1 MKKLLLTLV
10 GAMFCMV
17 LRAQTAAQEIRQNV
31 LCTASNYMAYPG
43 PIQQVLTPAP
53 QGMKPFYIS
62 HYGRHGSRFH
72 SKPSMYN
79 EPYLTLARADSLGKL
94 SDLGREV
101 MLRLDIIRKDAENR
115 WGELTPLGV
124 QQQKDI
130 ARRMME
136 RFPEV
141 FEGHT
146 DIDARS
152 TGVGRCILSME
163 YALMEMLQHNPDLNV
178 HHNATHRDMDYLN
191 LQDKKLMALKFNKP
205 AKEWYDRYVSQTAH
219 HTHLMRE
226 LFADTLYAN
235 KHVNMVDLS
244 VQLFLIAAIMQ
255 NTELGQHITLYDLF
269 DYDESYRIWKIGN
282 ARWYI
287 GWGAADVNGAVQPYA
302 QRNLLRRLIEDAD
315 KVLSQ
320 PNTKVELRFGHETVL
335 LPLICL
341 LDING
346 YGFTTND
353 LEQLEPNGW
362 INYRIFPMSCNL
374 QLVFYRR
381 SPKDRADDVLFKV
394 LLNENEA
401 TLPLPTNQA
410 PYYRWGDFRRYYLD
424 KLERYEKGGR
434 P

>member
-1 MKKLLLTLV
+1 
-10 GAMFCMV
+10 MV

-163 YALMEMLQHNPDLNV
+163 YALTEMLQHNPDLNV

>member
-1 MKKLLLTLV
+1 
-10 GAMFCMV
+10 MV

-163 YALMEMLQHNPDLNV
+163 YALLEMLQHNPDLNV

-424 KLERYEKGGR
+424 KLDRYEKGGQ

>member
-43 PIQQVLTPAP
+43 PIQQVLTPSP

-72 SKPSMYN
+72 SRPSMYN

-219 HTHLMRE
+219 HAHLMRE

-374 QLVFYRR
+374 QLVFYRC

-401 TLPLPTNQA
+401 TLPLPTNQS
-410 PYYRWGDFRRYYLD
+410 PYYRWGDFRRYYLY
-424 KLERYEKGGR
+424 KLDRYEKGGR
-434 P
+434 S

>member
-1 MKKLLLTLV
+1 
-10 GAMFCMV
+10 MV

-72 SKPSMYN
+72 SRPSMYN

-163 YALMEMLQHNPDLNV
+163 YALLEMLQHNPDLNV

-235 KHVNMVDLS
+235 KHINMVDLS

-424 KLERYEKGGR
+424 KLDRYEKGGR

>member
-1 MKKLLLTLV
+1 
-10 GAMFCMV
+10 MV

-72 SKPSMYN
+72 SRPSMYN

-219 HTHLMRE
+219 HAHLMRE

-424 KLERYEKGGR
+424 KLDRYEKGGR

>member
-1 MKKLLLTLV
+1 
-10 GAMFCMV
+10 MV

-72 SKPSMYN
+72 NRPSMYN

-410 PYYRWGDFRRYYLD
+410 PYYRWSDFRRYYLD
-424 KLERYEKGGR
+424 KLDRYEKGGR

>member
-72 SKPSMYN
+72 NRPSMYN

-163 YALMEMLQHNPDLNV
+163 YALLEMLQHNPDLNV

-410 PYYRWGDFRRYYLD
+410 PYYRWSDFRRYYLD
-424 KLERYEKGGR
+424 KLDRYEKGGR

>member
-1 MKKLLLTLV
+1 
-10 GAMFCMV
+10 MV

-72 SKPSMYN
+72 NRPSMYN

-163 YALMEMLQHNPDLNV
+163 YALLEMLQHNPDLNV

-401 TLPLPTNQA
+401 TLPLPANQA

-424 KLERYEKGGR
+424 KLDRYEKGGR

>member
-302 QRNLLRRLIEDAD
+302 QRNLLRRLIDDAD

-410 PYYRWGDFRRYYLD
+410 PYYRWGDFRQYYLD

>member
-282 ARWYI
+282 ARWFI

>member
-1 MKKLLLTLV
+1 
-10 GAMFCMV
+10 MV

-101 MLRLDIIRKDAENR
+101 MLRLDIIRTDAENR

-424 KLERYEKGGR
+424 KLDRYEKGGR

>member
-1 MKKLLLTLV
+1 
-10 GAMFCMV
+10 
-17 LRAQTAAQEIRQNV
+17 
-31 LCTASNYMAYPG
+31 
-43 PIQQVLTPAP
+43 
-53 QGMKPFYIS
+53 
-62 HYGRHGSRFH
+62 
-72 SKPSMYN
+72 MYN

-374 QLVFYRR
+374 QLVFYRC

-424 KLERYEKGGR
+424 KLDRYEKGGR
-434 P
+434 S

>member
-302 QRNLLRRLIEDAD
+302 QRNLLRRLIDDAD

-320 PNTKVELRFGHETVL
+320 PNTKIELRFGHETVL

-424 KLERYEKGGR
+424 KLDRYEKGGR

>member
-43 PIQQVLTPAP
+43 PIQQVLTPSP

-72 SKPSMYN
+72 SRPSMYN

-94 SDLGREV
+94 SNLGREV

-163 YALMEMLQHNPDLNV
+163 YALLEMLQHNPDLNV

-401 TLPLPTNQA
+401 TLPLPANQA

-424 KLERYEKGGR
+424 KLDRYEKGGR

>member
-72 SKPSMYN
+72 SRPSMYN

-163 YALMEMLQHNPDLNV
+163 YALLEMLQHNPDLNV

-287 GWGAADVNGAVQPYA
+287 GWGAAGVNGAVQPYA

-410 PYYRWGDFRRYYLD
+410 PYYRWGDFRQYYLD
-424 KLERYEKGGR
+424 KLDRYEKGGR

>member
-1 MKKLLLTLV
+1 
-10 GAMFCMV
+10 MV

-410 PYYRWGDFRRYYLD
+410 PYYRWGDFRRYYID
-424 KLERYEKGGR
+424 KLDRYEKGGR

>member
-101 MLRLDIIRKDAENR
+101 MLRLDFIRKDAENR

-424 KLERYEKGGR
+424 KLDRYEKGGQ

>member
-1 MKKLLLTLV
+1 
-10 GAMFCMV
+10 MV

-410 PYYRWGDFRRYYLD
+410 PYYRWGDFRQYYLD

>member
-1 MKKLLLTLV
+1 
-10 GAMFCMV
+10 MV

-424 KLERYEKGGR
+424 KLDRYEKGGR

>member
-62 HYGRHGSRFH
+62 HYGRHGSRFP

-235 KHVNMVDLS
+235 KHVNMVHLS

-424 KLERYEKGGR
+424 KLDRYEKGGR

>member
-1 MKKLLLTLV
+1 
-10 GAMFCMV
+10 MV

-269 DYDESYRIWKIGN
+269 DYDESYCIWKIGN

-320 PNTKVELRFGHETVL
+320 PNSKVELRFGHETVL

>member
-424 KLERYEKGGR
+424 KLDRYEKGGR

>member
-1 MKKLLLTLV
+1 
-10 GAMFCMV
+10 MV

-72 SKPSMYN
+72 SRPSMYN

-219 HTHLMRE
+219 HAHLMRE

-410 PYYRWGDFRRYYLD
+410 PYYRWSDFRRYYLD
-424 KLERYEKGGR
+424 KLDRYEKGGR

>member
-1 MKKLLLTLV
+1 
-10 GAMFCMV
+10 MV

-72 SKPSMYN
+72 SRPSMYN

-205 AKEWYDRYVSQTAH
+205 AKEWYDRYISQTAH
-219 HTHLMRE
+219 HAHLMRE

-424 KLERYEKGGR
+424 KLDRYEKGGR

>member
-1 MKKLLLTLV
+1 
-10 GAMFCMV
+10 MV

-72 SKPSMYN
+72 SRPSMYN

-255 NTELGQHITLYDLF
+255 NTELGLHITLYDLF

-287 GWGAADVNGAVQPYA
+287 GWGAANVNGAVQPYA

-320 PNTKVELRFGHETVL
+320 PNSKVELRFGHETVL

-374 QLVFYRR
+374 QVVFYRR

-424 KLERYEKGGR
+424 KLDRYEKGGR

>member
-1 MKKLLLTLV
+1 
-10 GAMFCMV
+10 MV

-302 QRNLLRRLIEDAD
+302 QRNLLRRLIDDAD

-320 PNTKVELRFGHETVL
+320 PNTKIELRFGHETVL

-424 KLERYEKGGR
+424 KLDRYEKGGR

>member
-1 MKKLLLTLV
+1 
-10 GAMFCMV
+10 MV

-72 SKPSMYN
+72 NRPSMYN

-219 HTHLMRE
+219 HAHLMRE

-424 KLERYEKGGR
+424 KLDRYEKGGR

>member
-1 MKKLLLTLV
+1 
-10 GAMFCMV
+10 MV

-79 EPYLTLARADSLGKL
+79 EPYLTLARTDSLGKL

-424 KLERYEKGGR
+424 KLDRYEKGGR

>member
-72 SKPSMYN
+72 SRPSMYN

-163 YALMEMLQHNPDLNV
+163 YALLEMLQHNPDLNV

-410 PYYRWGDFRRYYLD
+410 PYYRWGDFRQYYLD
-424 KLERYEKGGR
+424 KLDRYEKGGR

>member
-43 PIQQVLTPAP
+43 PIQQVLTPSP

-163 YALMEMLQHNPDLNV
+163 YALMEMLQHNSDLNV

-346 YGFTTND
+346 YGYTTND

-424 KLERYEKGGR
+424 KLDRYEKGGR

>member
-1 MKKLLLTLV
+1 
-10 GAMFCMV
+10 MV

-72 SKPSMYN
+72 SRPSMYN

-163 YALMEMLQHNPDLNV
+163 YALLEMLQHNPDLNV

-320 PNTKVELRFGHETVL
+320 PNSKVELRFGHETVL

-424 KLERYEKGGR
+424 KLDRYEKGGR

>member
-43 PIQQVLTPAP
+43 PIQQVLTPSP

-72 SKPSMYN
+72 SRPSMYN

-205 AKEWYDRYVSQTAH
+205 AKEWYDRYVSQTEH

-302 QRNLLRRLIEDAD
+302 QRNLLRRLIDDAD
-315 KVLSQ
+315 KVLLQ

-341 LDING
+341 LDIIG

-424 KLERYEKGGR
+424 KLDRYEKGGR
-434 P
+434 S

>member
-72 SKPSMYN
+72 SRPSMYN

-424 KLERYEKGGR
+424 KLDRYEKGGR

>member
-1 MKKLLLTLV
+1 
-10 GAMFCMV
+10 MV

-72 SKPSMYN
+72 NRPSMYN

-219 HTHLMRE
+219 HAHLMRE

-401 TLPLPTNQA
+401 TLPLPANQA
-410 PYYRWGDFRRYYLD
+410 PYYQWSDFRRYYLD
-424 KLERYEKGGR
+424 KLDRYEKGGR

>member
-72 SKPSMYN
+72 SRPSMYN

-219 HTHLMRE
+219 HAHLMRE

-424 KLERYEKGGR
+424 KLDRYEKGGR

>member
-1 MKKLLLTLV
+1 
-10 GAMFCMV
+10 MV

-72 SKPSMYN
+72 SRPSMYN

-410 PYYRWGDFRRYYLD
+410 PYYRWSDFRRYYLD
-424 KLERYEKGGR
+424 KLDRYEKGGR

>member
-17 LRAQTAAQEIRQNV
+17 LRAQTAAHEIRQNV

-72 SKPSMYN
+72 SRPSMYN

-163 YALMEMLQHNPDLNV
+163 YALLEMLQHNPDLNV

-424 KLERYEKGGR
+424 KLDRYEKGGL

>member
-1 MKKLLLTLV
+1 
-10 GAMFCMV
+10 MV

-72 SKPSMYN
+72 SRPSMYN

-287 GWGAADVNGAVQPYA
+287 GWGAAGVNGAVQPYA

-410 PYYRWGDFRRYYLD
+410 PYYRWSDFRRYYLD
-424 KLERYEKGGR
+424 KLDRYEKGGR

>member
-1 MKKLLLTLV
+1 
-10 GAMFCMV
+10 MV

-72 SKPSMYN
+72 SRPSMYN

-163 YALMEMLQHNPDLNV
+163 YALLEMLQHNPDLNV

-287 GWGAADVNGAVQPYA
+287 GWGAAGVNGAVQPYA

-410 PYYRWGDFRRYYLD
+410 PYYRWGDFRQYYLD
-424 KLERYEKGGR
+424 KLDRYEKGGR